1 MALPGVIK
9 KLDEVVVN
17 RIAAG
22 EVIQRPANAI
32 KEMLE
37 NSIDA
42 GSKMITVTVKAGG
55 MKMLQIQDNG
65 TGIRK
70 EDLTIVAERFTTSK
84 LREFSDLTSIATY
97 GFRGEALASISHV
110 AHLTILT
117 KTRGSPCG
125 YQCVYKDSVM
135 TSGPTA
141 MAANQGTTI
150 TVEDLFYNIPTRR
163 AALRSATEE
172 HNKIADVISKY
183 AIHNSGLGFVLK
195 KQGEGSVDVKT
206 SPQNS
211 IVDNIRTIYGP
222 TIAKELIEFSLEDP
236 KYKFKATGH
245 ISNVN
250 YHVKKMVFLLFI
262 NNRLVDCSVLKR
274 AIEQVYA
281 SYLPKGS
288 SPFVYLSLFISPQNL
303 DVNVHP
309 TKHEVFFLHQDAI
322 IEKIQ
327 QGLEDKLMNSNS
339 SRTFQVNKLLPGAGM
354 TLDIMESKEKEKAV
368 AAKNMVRTDA
378 NLQKLDKFLK
388 APSKITD
395 PVVKTQEDS
404 VKPMDVDEE
413 LVVLSSSTDLT
424 SIYELKKEI
433 LTASSPECREVLANH
448 TFVGCVDRELAL
460 FQHKTKLYLVNST
473 KLSRCLFKQ
482 IILTKFGKMDVLRL
496 CPPPRVVDLA
506 LLALEQEEAGWSPED
521 GNKIDL
527 AQQVAHKLSDVKEM
541 LADYFSLEFE
551 IIEGQLYLTGLPLL
565 LAEFCPWFGGLPIY
579 VVRLATEVVWE
590 DEKQCFE
597 TFANETAMF
606 YSCREVDGRQPRFDL
621 GQHGGEQADWRYV
634 VEHIVYPAIK
644 KYLLPPKEFLT
655 DRTIVQVANLPDLY
669 KVFERC

>member
-1 MALPGVIK
+1 
-9 KLDEVVVN
+9 
-17 RIAAG
+17 
-22 EVIQRPANAI
+22 
-32 KEMLE
+32 
-37 NSIDA
+37 
-42 GSKMITVTVKAGG
+42 
-55 MKMLQIQDNG
+55 MLQIQDNG

-70 EDLTIVAERFTTSK
+70 EDLNIVAERFTTSK

-110 AHLTILT
+110 GHLTILT
-117 KTRGSPCG
+117 KTRGSACG
-125 YQCVYKDSVM
+125 YQCVYKDSLM

-183 AIHNSGLGFVLK
+183 AIHNSGVGFVLK

-206 SPQNS
+206 NHQNTV
-211 IVDNIRTIYGP
+211 VDNIKTIYGP
-222 TIAKELIEFSLEDP
+222 SIAKELIEFSLEDQ
-236 KYKFKATGH
+236 KYKFKVNGH

-288 SPFVYLSLFISPQNL
+288 SPFVYLSLYISPQNL

-327 QGLEDKLMNSNS
+327 QGLEDKLMNSNY
-339 SRTFQVNKLLPGAGM
+339 SRTFQCNKLLPGAGI
-354 TLDIMESKEKEKAV
+354 TLDIMESKDKEKAV
-368 AAKNMVRTDA
+368 AAKDMVRTDA
-378 NLQKLDKFLK
+378 SLQKLDKFLK
-388 APSKITD
+388 ASSRTTD
-395 PVVKTQEDS
+395 TVKTQSET
-404 VKPMDVDEE
+404 VKPMDDDEGP
-413 LVVLSSSTDLT
+413 VVLSPSIDLT
-424 SIYELKKEI
+424 SIYELKKDI
-433 LTASSPECREVLANH
+433 LDCSSPECREVLANH

-460 FQHKTKLYLVNST
+460 LQHNTKLYLVNTT
-473 KLSRCLFKQ
+473 KLSRSLFRQ
-482 IILTKFGKMDVLRL
+482 IILTKFGKLDVLRL
-496 CPPPRVVDLA
+496 CPPPKVTDLA
-506 LLALEQEEAGWSPED
+506 MLALEQDEAGWSPED
-521 GNKIDL
+521 GDKSDL
-527 AQQVAHKLSDVKEM
+527 AQQVALKLSEVKEM

-579 VVRLATEVVWE
+579 VVRLATDVIWD

-597 TFANETAMF
+597 TVAHETAMF
-606 YSCREVDGRQPRFDL
+606 YSCREIEGRLPRYDV
-621 GQHGGEQADWRYV
+621 GQHGGEQSDWKYV

-644 KYLLPPKEFLT
+644 KYLLPPQEFLT